1 MSSNPG
7 GIVVK
12 SVPKRNEL
20 KLWYNN
26 GSYHLLTVGT
36 TGSGKTQ
43 NIVMPSILSIATS
56 GASIIINDPKGEL
69 HCQDH
74 QESHD
79 GYEKPGK
86 ILQQGPLRHPQRFH
100 LLP

>member
-1 MSSNPG
+1 MIISSNLS

-43 NIVMPSILSIATS
+43 NIVMPNILRIATS
-56 GASIIINDPKGEL
+56 SASMVINDSKGEL

-74 QESHD
+74 HESHD
-79 GYEKPGK
+79 GYDELG
-86 ILQQGPLRHPQRFH
+86 
-100 LLP
+100 